1 MPPARAIPWAG
12 TARARSKPALY
23 TRTPGFAAA
32 HRAPRPTPSR
42 ARPHAHSPPTTTNN
56 NDDPPKELKRQSW
69 RYHKQHS
76 AWFQRYAEPA
86 VTTDEYEQGTYV
98 YFDYNIVHDDL
109 QAGWCYRRKESFT
122 FRYDALEDELPVTA
136 A

>member
-1 MPPARAIPWAG
+1 VRLLA
-12 TARARSKPALY
+12 
-23 TRTPGFAAA
+23 TR
-32 HRAPRPTPSR
+32 RAPTFYLCQHTPPQHLAPSTQQTQKN
-42 ARPHAHSPPTTTNN
+42 SPKTKTQPKTKTT
-56 NDDPPKELKRQSW
+56 KELKRQSW

>member
-1 MPPARAIPWAG
+1 MCVSRCTRA
-12 TARARSKPALY
+12 
-23 TRTPGFAAA
+23 
-32 HRAPRPTPSR
+32 HAPRHTRPQPT
-42 ARPHAHSPPTTTNN
+42 HPPTRPLTHTAPTKTPN

>member
-1 MPPARAIPWAG
+1 MGCGGCFAA
-12 TARARSKPALY
+12 TARQL
-23 TRTPGFAAA
+23 
-32 HRAPRPTPSR
+32 
-42 ARPHAHSPPTTTNN
+42 SPPLFTHTHKHPPTKAPTKTNKQKN
-56 NDDPPKELKRQSW
+56 SKNSSKELKRQSW

-86 VTTDEYEQGTYV
+86 VTTDEYEQGTSV